1 MRAFTVQTGVM
12 GYVVSIGCQ
21 VAGFS
26 NKKDLIKAITEYIKD
41 PEAMEKKYYLK
52 GQSPVRDNLYVG
64 SSDPLAGI
72 DHRIFGSNTPYTA
85 TEQAAATATAIA
97 EPAPSLA
104 EELHTAFTEPTQGAT
119 IRRTRT

>member
-52 GQSPVRDNLYVG
+52 EQSPVIG
-64 SSDPLAGI
+64 SSDPLTKI

-97 EPAPSLA
+97 EN
-104 EELHTAFTEPTQGAT
+104 
-119 IRRTRT
+119 

>member
-1 MRAFTVQTGVM
+1 MIHCISIRRDEMRAFTVQTGVM

-41 PEAMEKKYYLK
+41 PEATEKKYYK
-52 GQSPVRDNLYVG
+52 T
-64 SSDPLAGI
+64 AGYSLTEA
-72 DHRIFGSNTPYTA
+72 DMRQYGRTA